1 MSRARCRLRIVA
13 VVPLVASAVI
23 AAYAFGWGSSAGSD
37 RRVLGPG
44 HVTVTLDVEHS
55 RFEPARIVVRQHT
68 DVTFRIVNHDPIGH
82 ELIVGDDEVHARH
95 EAGTHG
101 RHGAVPGEVS
111 VGPGKTA
118 STTYTFHTPGTVL
131 FACHLRGHVAYG
143 MVGDVI
149 VKPARAHQP

>member
-1 MSRARCRLRIVA
+1 MRRVGRRVRILA

-23 AAYAFGWGSSAGSD
+23 AAYAFGWSSSAGSD

-68 DVTFRIVNHDPIGH
+68 AVTFRVVNHDPIGH
-82 ELIVGDDEVHARH
+82 ELIVGDDEVHTRH
-95 EAGTHG
+95 ENGTHG

-111 VGPGKTA
+111 VAPGKTA

-149 VKPARAHQP
+149 VKPAIAHQP